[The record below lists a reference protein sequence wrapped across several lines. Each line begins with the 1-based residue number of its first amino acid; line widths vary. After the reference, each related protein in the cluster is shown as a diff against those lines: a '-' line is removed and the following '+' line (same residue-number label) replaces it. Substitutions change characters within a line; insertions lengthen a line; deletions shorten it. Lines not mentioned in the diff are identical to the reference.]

1 MSAAAAAGGG
11 PGRRRGGGG
20 SPAGRR
26 AAGGR
31 RRRALRSLGSLAGR
45 LLRTWARLAGGRGR
59 RRAAPE
65 DDEGGFRG
73 GGPGGERRRRRPG
86 GAAAAAAAGGSGSG
100 GERPP
105 GAQGLRNHGNTCFMN
120 AVVQCLS
127 NTAPLA
133 EFLALGRYRARGA
146 RAEVT
151 HRLAALVRALWTR
164 DYTPQLSAEFKVPA
178 PPSAPVP
185 AASRRALPCPAPRI
199 PTARPAPGTRRHP
212 RLAGPA
218 RISRCRPPP
227 ASPLSQHPPAPPAR
241 ITPAPASP
249 APRALPCPAGRPP
262 APLPSPASARAAFT
276 AALRCLGRASSQ
288 PRPPRGAIR
297 NIVSKHSSQFRGNA
311 QHDALEFLLWLLD
324 RMHEDLGAASP
335 AQQSRVP
342 EEPGEDGSGGAGSS
356 PPATQHPRGQS
367 FVQSHFQAQYRSSLT
382 CPHCLKQSNTFD
394 PFLCISLPIPLRQ
407 TRALNVT
414 LVLQCERRRFVRVGL
429 AVPLRGTVA
438 ELREMVAREGRVPP
452 EQVILAEVS
461 PRGFLRSLGD
471 AEALA
476 AAGEAAPL
484 YAFQPPPAGR
494 AGCPRSLPASPGA
507 AQPEGQRLSPA
518 AARSS
523 DCLHRGAGGR
533 ILLLL
538 CNTAGAGPR
547 LARFG
552 PPLVLREERGVS
564 WEQLQQNILA
574 QLRALLRGEVRAQG
588 TGALFRIR
596 LAGGS
601 APCAYLSPE
610 DPRPLCH
617 PAVDRALQLSGAGG
631 PPHVKLTVEWD
642 MSTKERLFGNIQ
654 EEVVQ
659 DAESVQL
666 QQQVHR
672 QQHSCTLDECFQ
684 LYTKEEQVPGT
695 LPATRAADTLPAP
708 CPHLAEPP
716 PGASHASWRCR
727 GRLWRWQGGVGEGVG
742 CGMWCPQLAPDDAW
756 RCPHCKVPQQ
766 GTVKLSLWT
775 LPDILIIHLKRFRQV
790 AEHRHKLTTLVR
802 FPLRGL
808 DMAPHVAQRG
818 QAGGQLLGR
827 WAPWQPPLCL
837 PPSCPRDYLYDLY
850 AVCNHHGSMQGG
862 HYTAYCCNALDGRW
876 YSYDDSRVE
885 GVQEAEVST
894 RSAYILFYQRRN
906 AVPAWSAGSSVRGEH
921 PHLPAHLRPDSAQA
935 PRGHGLGHTG
945 HGQCTAGHRAWYTH
959 VQQSQMRVCPAR
971 ASAVQGVRTEHRCM
985 RARRVAHSTTCS
997 RSPRACARACVRVH
1011 PQMRAQLVTAPC
1023 SPAAEH
1029 PRVPR
1034 QQPPAGAGTA
1044 GPLAP
1049 QPGPASRSPQAP
1061 PPPRSRVTGWPAWA
1075 AARGTPWPRVPRPRR
1090 PLRPAAPR
1098 PLPPRRKV
1106 RLSSPS
1112 PPRRPG
1118 EAPASSQLAGFL
1130 IAGGFEARP
1139 SVRGLQGRSLSVK
1152 LSPAGAGAGARP
1164 SAVPPRWSFAGK
1176 ERGRPGGPGEL
1187 VAYLESGRR
1196 PRCTRRSL
1204 LPLGA
1209 AGESGPGPPP
1219 AAAAAAA
1226 AGPPKQPGKGREEPG
1241 TPRAPRWPL
1250 RVPVLRRA
1258 ASAGAEGSLRLPPKS
1273 QSSPGR
1279 SGEGAGGLR
1288 RPGLPQPE
1296 GKAGVPPAPLTPGP
1310 AALARSQSS
1319 ASLPPRPERGLRR
1332 SASLGRGTGGPPL
1345 PARGPPGATLQ
1356 RGRQPTGSLRR
1367 PAVPESSF

>member
-1 MSAAAAAGGG
+1 MKL
-11 PGRRRGGGG
+11 PGV
-20 SPAGRR
+20 P
-26 AAGGR
+26 
-31 RRRALRSLGSLAGR
+31 
-45 LLRTWARLAGGRGR
+45 
-59 RRAAPE
+59 
-65 DDEGGFRG
+65 
-73 GGPGGERRRRRPG
+73 
-86 GAAAAAAAGGSGSG
+86 
-100 GERPP
+100 RPP

-164 DYTPQLSAEFKVPA
+164 DYTPQLSAEFK
-178 PPSAPVP
+178 
-185 AASRRALPCPAPRI
+185 
-199 PTARPAPGTRRHP
+199 
-212 RLAGPA
+212 
-218 RISRCRPPP
+218 
-227 ASPLSQHPPAPPAR
+227 
-241 ITPAPASP
+241 
-249 APRALPCPAGRPP
+249 
-262 APLPSPASARAAFT
+262 
-276 AALRCLGRASSQ
+276 
-288 PRPPRGAIR
+288 

-335 AQQSRVP
+335 AQQTRVP

-356 PPATQHPRGQS
+356 PPAAQHPRGQS

-414 LVLQCERRRFVRVGL
+414 LALQCERRRFVRVGL
-429 AVPLRGTVA
+429 AVPLLGTVA
-438 ELREMVAREGRVPP
+438 ELREMVAREGRIPP

-461 PRGFLRSLGD
+461 PRGLLRSLGD
-471 AEALA
+471 AEELS
-476 AAGEAAPL
+476 AAGEGAPL
-484 YAFQPPPAGR
+484 YAFQPPPAR
-494 AGCPRSLPASPGA
+494 RT
-507 AQPEGQRLSPA
+507 EA
-518 AARSS
+518 AARRR
-523 DCLHRGAGGR
+523 DWGEAAFLPGLGGEW
-533 ILLLL
+533 
-538 CNTAGAGPR
+538 
-547 LARFG
+547 FG

-564 WEQLQQNILA
+564 WEQLQQSILA
-574 QLRALLRGEVRAQG
+574 QLRALLRAEVRAQG

-601 APCAYLSPE
+601 APCAYLSPQ

-617 PAVDRALQLSGAGG
+617 PAVDRALQLSAAGG

-659 DAESVQL
+659 DAESVRL
-666 QQQVHR
+666 QQQAHR

-684 LYTKEEQVPGT
+684 LYTKEE
-695 LPATRAADTLPAP
+695 
-708 CPHLAEPP
+708 
-716 PGASHASWRCR
+716 
-727 GRLWRWQGGVGEGVG
+727 
-742 CGMWCPQLAPDDAW
+742 QLAPDDAW

-906 AVPAWSAGSSVRGEH
+906 AVPAWSASGSVRGSTASSLSDH
-921 PHLPAHLRPDSAQA
+921 WLAR
-935 PRGHGLGHTG
+935 LGG
-945 HGQCTAGHRAWYTH
+945 
-959 VQQSQMRVCPAR
+959 
-971 ASAVQGVRTEHRCM
+971 
-985 RARRVAHSTTCS
+985 STRDT
-997 RSPRACARACVRVH
+997 
-1011 PQMRAQLVTAPC
+1011 T
-1023 SPAAEH
+1023 
-1029 PRVPR
+1029 
-1034 QQPPAGAGTA
+1034 
-1044 GPLAP
+1044 
-1049 QPGPASRSPQAP
+1049 ASRSSAT
-1061 PPPRSRVTGWPAWA
+1061 R
-1075 AARGTPWPRVPRPRR
+1075 
-1090 PLRPAAPR
+1090 
-1098 PLPPRRKV
+1098 
-1106 RLSSPS
+1106 PS
-1112 PPRRPG
+1112 PPGTPDATAVP
-1118 EAPASSQLAGFL
+1118 EK
-1130 IAGGFEARP
+1130 GGFEARP
-1139 SVRGLQGRSLSVK
+1139 LVRGVQGRSLSVK
-1152 LSPAGAGAGARP
+1152 LSPARGPPRAG
-1164 SAVPPRWSFAGK
+1164 PPRWSFAGK
-1176 ERGRPGGPGEL
+1176 ERGRTGGPGEL

-1204 LPLGA
+1204 LPLGT
-1209 AGESGPGPPP
+1209 AGESGPVTPQAPSP
-1219 AAAAAAA
+1219 AP
-1226 AGPPKQPGKGREEPG
+1226 AGPPKQPGKGQEELC
-1241 TPRAPRWPL
+1241 TPRAPRQPL
-1250 RVPVLRRA
+1250 RVPMLRRA

-1279 SGEGAGGLR
+1279 SGEGTGGLCH
-1288 RPGLPQPE
+1288 PGSPQPE
-1296 GKAGVPPAPLTPGP
+1296 GDVGVPPVRLSPSL
-1310 AALARSQSS
+1310 AAMAHSRSS
-1319 ASLPPRPERGLRR
+1319 ASLPLRPKGGLRR
-1332 SASLGRGTGGPPL
+1332 SASLGRGAGGPPL
-1345 PARGPPGATLQ
+1345 PTRSPPGATLQ
-1356 RGRQPTGSLRR
+1356 RGRQPPGLLCR

>member
-1 MSAAAAAGGG
+1 MSTAAAAAAGWGGGGGG

-26 AAGGR
+26 AGGGR

-45 LLRTWARLAGGRGR
+45 LLRSWARLAGGRGR

-73 GGPGGERRRRRPG
+73 GGPGGERRRQRPG
-86 GAAAAAAAGGSGSG
+86 GAAAGGG

-146 RAEVT
+146 GAEVT

-164 DYTPQLSAEFKVPA
+164 DYTPQLSAEFK
-178 PPSAPVP
+178 
-185 AASRRALPCPAPRI
+185 
-199 PTARPAPGTRRHP
+199 
-212 RLAGPA
+212 
-218 RISRCRPPP
+218 
-227 ASPLSQHPPAPPAR
+227 
-241 ITPAPASP
+241 
-249 APRALPCPAGRPP
+249 
-262 APLPSPASARAAFT
+262 
-276 AALRCLGRASSQ
+276 
-288 PRPPRGAIR
+288 

-324 RMHEDLGAASP
+324 RMHEDLGASSP
-335 AQQSRVP
+335 AQQTRVP

-438 ELREMVAREGRVPP
+438 ELREMVAREGRIPP

-471 AEALA
+471 AEELG
-476 AAGEAAPL
+476 AAGAGAPL
-484 YAFQPPPAGR
+484 YAFQPPPARR

-507 AQPEGQRLSPA
+507 APPEGQRLLPA

-538 CNTAGAGPR
+538 CNTAGAGAQ

-564 WEQLQQNILA
+564 WEQLQQSILA

-588 TGALFRIR
+588 VGALFRIR

-601 APCAYLSPE
+601 APCAYLSPQ

-642 MSTKERLFGNIQ
+642 VSTKERLFGNIQ

-666 QQQVHR
+666 QQQAHR

-684 LYTKEEQVPGT
+684 LYTKEE
-695 LPATRAADTLPAP
+695 
-708 CPHLAEPP
+708 
-716 PGASHASWRCR
+716 
-727 GRLWRWQGGVGEGVG
+727 
-742 CGMWCPQLAPDDAW
+742 QLAPDDAW

-808 DMAPHVAQRG
+808 DMAPHVAPRG
-818 QAGGQLLGR
+818 PAGGQLLGH

-906 AVPAWSAGSSVRGEH
+906 AVPTWSAGSSIRGSTASSLSDHWLARLGGSVR
-921 PHLPAHLRPDSAQA
+921 D
-935 PRGHGLGHTG
+935 
-945 HGQCTAGHRAWYTH
+945 
-959 VQQSQMRVCPAR
+959 
-971 ASAVQGVRTEHRCM
+971 
-985 RARRVAHSTTCS
+985 
-997 RSPRACARACVRVH
+997 
-1011 PQMRAQLVTAPC
+1011 
-1023 SPAAEH
+1023 
-1029 PRVPR
+1029 
-1034 QQPPAGAGTA
+1034 
-1044 GPLAP
+1044 
-1049 QPGPASRSPQAP
+1049 
-1061 PPPRSRVTGWPAWA
+1061 A
-1075 AARGTPWPRVPRPRR
+1075 AAWRPS
-1090 PLRPAAPR
+1090 ATQ
-1098 PLPPRRKV
+1098 
-1106 RLSSPS
+1106 PS
-1112 PPRRPG
+1112 PPGTPDATA
-1118 EAPASSQLAGFL
+1118 APEK
-1130 IAGGFEARP
+1130 GGFEARP
-1139 SVRGLQGRSLSVK
+1139 LVRGVQGRSLSVK
-1152 LSPAGAGAGARP
+1152 LSPASGPPRAML
-1164 SAVPPRWSFAGK
+1164 PRWSFAGK
-1176 ERGRPGGPGEL
+1176 ERGRPGVPGEL

-1196 PRCTRRSL
+1196 PRCTRRAL
-1204 LPLGA
+1204 LPLGTG
-1209 AGESGPGPPP
+1209 GESGPGASLVPSPVP
-1219 AAAAAAA
+1219 
-1226 AGPPKQPGKGREEPG
+1226 AGPPKQPGKGQEEPG
-1241 TPRAPRWPL
+1241 APRAPRRPL
-1250 RVPVLRRA
+1250 RVPLLRRA
-1258 ASAGAEGSLRLPPKS
+1258 ASAGAEGALRLPPKS

-1279 SGEGAGGLR
+1279 SGEGTGGLR
-1288 RPGLPQPE
+1288 HPGLPRPE
-1296 GKAGVPPAPLTPGP
+1296 GDAGVPPAQLSPSP
-1310 AALARSQSS
+1310 AAVVRSQSS
-1319 ASLPPRPERGLRR
+1319 ASPPLRPEGGLRR
-1332 SASLGRGTGGPPL
+1332 SASLGRGAGGAPR
-1345 PARGPPGATLQ
+1345 PAQGPPGATLQ
-1356 RGRQPTGSLRR
+1356 RGWQPTGSLCRA
-1367 PAVPESSF
+1367 AVPESSF

>member
-1 MSAAAAAGGG
+1 MSAAAAGGGGG

-20 SPAGRR
+20 GGGGGGSPAGRR
-26 AAGGR
+26 AGGGR

-59 RRAAPE
+59 HRAGPE

-73 GGPGGERRRRRPG
+73 GGSGGVQRRRRRPG
-86 GAAAAAAAGGSGSG
+86 GAAPGGSGSG

-164 DYTPQLSAEFKVPA
+164 DYTPQLSAEFK
-178 PPSAPVP
+178 
-185 AASRRALPCPAPRI
+185 
-199 PTARPAPGTRRHP
+199 
-212 RLAGPA
+212 
-218 RISRCRPPP
+218 
-227 ASPLSQHPPAPPAR
+227 
-241 ITPAPASP
+241 
-249 APRALPCPAGRPP
+249 
-262 APLPSPASARAAFT
+262 
-276 AALRCLGRASSQ
+276 
-288 PRPPRGAIR
+288 
-297 NIVSKHSSQFRGNA
+297 NIVSKHSAQFRGNA

-324 RMHEDLGAASP
+324 RMHEDLGATSP
-335 AQQSRVP
+335 AQQTHVP
-342 EEPGEDGSGGAGSS
+342 EEPSEDGSSGAGSS
-356 PPATQHPRGQS
+356 PPAAQHPPGQS

-394 PFLCISLPIPLRQ
+394 PFLCISLPIPLPQ

-414 LVLQCERRRFVRVGL
+414 LVLQCERWRFVRVGL
-429 AVPLRGTVA
+429 AVPLLGTVA
-438 ELREMVAREGRVPP
+438 ELRDMVAREGHIPP

-471 AEALA
+471 AEELG
-476 AAGEAAPL
+476 AAGEGAPL
-484 YAFQPPPAGR
+484 YAFQPPPARR

-507 AQPEGQRLSPA
+507 AQPEGQRLLPA

-523 DCLHRGAGGR
+523 DCLHRGPGGR

-538 CNTAGAGPR
+538 CNAARAGPR

-564 WEQLQQNILA
+564 WEQLQQSILA

-588 TGALFRIR
+588 TGPLFRIR

-601 APCAYLSPE
+601 DPCTYLSPQ

-642 MSTKERLFGNIQ
+642 MSTKERLFGHIQ

-659 DAESVQL
+659 DAESVRL
-666 QQQVHR
+666 QQQAHR

-684 LYTKEEQVPGT
+684 LYTKEEQ
-695 LPATRAADTLPAP
+695 
-708 CPHLAEPP
+708 
-716 PGASHASWRCR
+716 
-727 GRLWRWQGGVGEGVG
+727 
-742 CGMWCPQLAPDDAW
+742 LAPDDAW

-766 GTVKLSLWT
+766 GMVKLSLWT

-808 DMAPHVAQRG
+808 DMAPHMAQRG

-827 WAPWQPPLCL
+827 WAPWQPPFCL

-906 AVPAWSAGSSVRGEH
+906 AVPAWSAGSSTRGSTASSLSGH
-921 PHLPAHLRPDSAQA
+921 WLARLGGSTQDTLRPSA
-935 PRGHGLGHTG
+935 T
-945 HGQCTAGHRAWYTH
+945 
-959 VQQSQMRVCPAR
+959 
-971 ASAVQGVRTEHRCM
+971 
-985 RARRVAHSTTCS
+985 
-997 RSPRACARACVRVH
+997 RS
-1011 PQMRAQLVTAPC
+1011 
-1023 SPAAEH
+1023 S
-1029 PRVPR
+1029 
-1034 QQPPAGAGTA
+1034 PPA
-1044 GPLAP
+1044 
-1049 QPGPASRSPQAP
+1049 
-1061 PPPRSRVTGWPAWA
+1061 
-1075 AARGTPWPRVPRPRR
+1075 TPDAT
-1090 PLRPAAPR
+1090 AAPE
-1098 PLPPRRKV
+1098 K
-1106 RLSSPS
+1106 
-1112 PPRRPG
+1112 
-1118 EAPASSQLAGFL
+1118 
-1130 IAGGFEARP
+1130 GGFEARP
-1139 SVRGLQGRSLSVK
+1139 LVRGVQGRSLSIK
-1152 LSPAGAGAGARP
+1152 LSPADG
-1164 SAVPPRWSFAGK
+1164 PPRAMPLRWSFAGK
-1176 ERGRPGGPGEL
+1176 ERGRPGVPGEL

-1196 PRCTRRSL
+1196 PRCTRRAL
-1204 LPLGA
+1204 LPLGTS
-1209 AGESGPGPPP
+1209 GESGPDTPL
-1219 AAAAAAA
+1219 AASPVP
-1226 AGPPKQPGKGREEPG
+1226 AGPPKQPSKGQEEPG
-1241 TPRAPRWPL
+1241 APRAPRQLL
-1250 RVPVLRRA
+1250 RVPMLRRA

-1279 SGEGAGGLR
+1279 SEEGTRGLCH
-1288 RPGLPQPE
+1288 PGLPQTE
-1296 GKAGVPPAPLTPGP
+1296 GDAGGPPARLSPSP
-1310 AALARSQSS
+1310 AAMARSQSS
-1319 ASLPPRPERGLRR
+1319 ASLPPRPKGGLRR
-1332 SASLGRGTGGPPL
+1332 SASLGRGAGGPHL

-1356 RGRQPTGSLRR
+1356 RGQQPMGSLCHS
-1367 PAVPESSF
+1367 AVPESSF